1 MTEGVSPAKPPKSQC
16 CMCYASME
24 KGRDGVERQDGK
36 LRICTKCVHIANRAV
51 HGEMCFPTGES
62 IDNLS
67 TKPKNLST
75 RKGPMLRDP
84 RMEAF
89 KVIDYTLYSMLS
101 ERVS

>member
-51 HGEMCFPTGES
+51 H
-62 IDNLS
+62 
-67 TKPKNLST
+67 
-75 RKGPMLRDP
+75 DP